1 MDKKIP
7 LPVVGAEQALRP
19 EAGPATAGERSVL
32 DEIDAEVKANKLI
45 IYMKGS
51 PEQPMCGFSARASSI
66 LSHLGVPYAHVDVL
80 QDAEKRE
87 GIKQYGEWP
96 TIPQVYLDGELL
108 GGSDILLELY
118 QSGELNDMVQA
129 AFGTE

>member
-7 LPVVGAEQALRP
+7 LPVVGAGPAPRP
-19 EAGPATAGERSVL
+19 EPGAEAARSVL
-32 DEIDAEVKANKLI
+32 DEIDAEVKGNKLI

-66 LSHLGVPYAHVDVL
+66 LAQLGVPFAHVDVL
-80 QDAEKRE
+80 QDPEKRE
-87 GIKQYGEWP
+87 GIKQYGDWP
-96 TIPQVYLDGELL
+96 TIPQVYLDGELV

-118 QSGELNDMVQA
+118 QSGELQDMVQS
-129 AFGTE
+129 AFATE